1 MLYTRILRLLAL
13 SLLPLLLVA
22 PVRAERA
29 KDYAAELGPA
39 YARLDQRDYARAYP
53 LFQRKAA
60 SNPLAQFTL
69 GLFHQNGWGRP
80 VDTDAACAWFAKAA
94 LRRIPSAQHLHGDC
108 LMRTPD
114 APGNAEA
121 ALASYLDA
129 AKGSHYISLCS
140 AAELLIHGRGVPRD
154 VPRGLA
160 LCTQGAQSNA
170 PPAMLRLALF
180 LSDDAAVPPDLPQ
193 ARGWFER
200 AAKAGLTDARFR
212 LAIMQSQGDGGE
224 VDRDAALLGME
235 SLAAE
240 GHVAAYLP
248 TAVLYA
254 NQPPQADTGALG
266 AADLAKAYLWASA
279 AKASLRDPA
288 RLASTEQ
295 LLASVLA
302 IMPPEWRPELD
313 RKVDVHLAKFAAT
326 TNPSAPS
333 TAAPPPLSRAHP
345 ASPGA

>member
-1 MLYTRILRLLAL
+1 MLYTRILRLLA
-13 SLLPLLLVA
+13 PLLLLLLAA
-22 PVRAERA
+22 PPARAERPR
-29 KDYAAELGPA
+29 DYARELGPA

-53 LFQRKAA
+53 LFQRQAA
-60 SNPLAQFTL
+60 RNPLAQFTL

-80 VDTDAACAWFAKAA
+80 VDADAACAWFAKAA
-94 LRRIPSAQHLHGDC
+94 LHRIPAAQHLHGDC
-108 LMRTPD
+108 LMR

-140 AAELLIHGRGVPRD
+140 AAELLIRGRGVPRD

-180 LSDDAAVPPDLPQ
+180 LSGDADVAPDLPA
-193 ARGWFER
+193 ARGWFQR
-200 AAKAGLTDARFR
+200 AAEAGIIEARFR
-212 LAIMQSQGDGGE
+212 LAIMQSQGDGGA

-240 GHVAAYLP
+240 GYVPAYLP
-248 TAVLYA
+248 TAVMYA
-254 NQPPQADTGALG
+254 NLPPQADTGALG
-266 AADLAKAYLWASA
+266 AEHLAKVYLWASA
-279 AKASLRDPA
+279 AKAGLRDPA
-288 RLASTEQ
+288 RLAATEQ

-302 IMPPEWRPELD
+302 VMPPEWRPELD
-313 RKVDVHLAKFAAT
+313 RKVDAHLAKFAAT
-326 TNPSAPS
+326 TSPPALPS
-333 TAAPPPLSRAHP
+333 AAPPPLSRANH

>member
-1 MLYTRILRLLAL
+1 ML
-13 SLLPLLLVA
+13 SLLLA
-22 PVRAERA
+22 AAGARAERPR
-29 KDYAAELGPA
+29 DYAKELGPA

-53 LFQRKAA
+53 LFQRRAA
-60 SNPLAQFTL
+60 TNPLAQFTL

-80 VDTDAACAWFAKAA
+80 VDHDVACAWFAKAA

-140 AAELLIHGRGVPRD
+140 AAELLIHGRGMPRD

-180 LSDDAAVPPDLPQ
+180 LSDDADVPPNLPL

-200 AAKAGLTDARFR
+200 AAKAGIADARFR

-240 GHVAAYLP
+240 GYVPAYLP
-248 TAVLYA
+248 TAVMYA
-254 NQPPQADTGALG
+254 NQPAQADTGALS
-266 AADLAKAYLWASA
+266 AEHLAKAYLWACA

-288 RLASTEQ
+288 RLAPTEQ

-313 RKVDVHLAKFAAT
+313 RKVDAHLAKFAAT
-326 TNPSAPS
+326 TSPSAPS
-333 TAAPPPLSRAHP
+333 SAAPPPLSRAHP

>member
-13 SLLPLLLVA
+13 SLLPLLLAA
-22 PVRAERA
+22 PAARAERP
-29 KDYAAELGPA
+29 KDYAGELAGA
-39 YARLDQRDYARAYP
+39 YAKLDQRDYARAYP

-60 SNPLAQFTL
+60 TNPLAQFTL
-69 GLFHQNGWGRP
+69 GLFHQNGWGRK
-80 VDTDAACAWFAKAA
+80 VDADAACAWFAKAA
-94 LRRIPSAQHLHGDC
+94 LRRIPAAQHLHGDC
-108 LMRTPD
+108 LMRAPD
-114 APGNAEA
+114 AASMPGNAEA

-200 AAKAGLTDARFR
+200 AAKAGLADARFR

-240 GHVAAYLP
+240 GYVAAYLP
-248 TAVLYA
+248 SAVLYA

-266 AADLAKAYLWASA
+266 ADHLAKAYLWASA

-288 RLASTEQ
+288 RLAATEQ

-313 RKVDVHLAKFAAT
+313 RKVDLHLAKFAGT
-326 TNPSAPS
+326 TI
-333 TAAPPPLSRAHP
+333 PLSRANH

>member
-1 MLYTRILRLLAL
+1 MLYTRILRLLA
-13 SLLPLLLVA
+13 PLLLLLLAA
-22 PVRAERA
+22 PAARAERPRDHA
-29 KDYAAELGPA
+29 RELGPA
-39 YARLDQRDYARAYP
+39 YALLDQRDYARAYP
-53 LFQRKAA
+53 LFQRHAA
-60 SNPLAQFTL
+60 GNPLAQFTL

-80 VDTDAACAWFAKAA
+80 VNADTACAWFAKAA
-94 LRRIPSAQHLHGDC
+94 LRRIPAAQHLHGDC
-108 LMRTPD
+108 LMRAPD
-114 APGNAEA
+114 AATRPGNAEA

-180 LSDDAAVPPDLPQ
+180 LSDDADVPPDLAQ

-200 AAKAGLTDARFR
+200 AAKAGVTEARFR

-224 VDRDAALLGME
+224 ADRDAALTGME

-240 GHVAAYLP
+240 GYMPAYLP

-254 NQPPQADTGALG
+254 NLPPQADTGALS
-266 AADLAKAYLWASA
+266 AVHLAKVYLWASA
-279 AKASLRDPA
+279 AKACLRDA
-288 RLASTEQ
+288 TRLASTEQ

-313 RKVDVHLAKFAAT
+313 RKVDAHLAKFAAT
-326 TNPSAPS
+326 TSPSAL
-333 TAAPPPLSRAHP
+333 PLSRANH

>member
-1 MLYTRILRLLAL
+1 MLYTRILRLLA
-13 SLLPLLLVA
+13 PLLLLLLAA
-22 PVRAERA
+22 PAARAERP
-29 KDYAAELGPA
+29 KDYARELGAA
-39 YARLDQRDYARAYP
+39 YARLDQRDYARAYA
-53 LFQRKAA
+53 LFQRHAA
-60 SNPLAQFTL
+60 GNPLAQFTL

-80 VDTDAACAWFAKAA
+80 VNADLACAWFAKAA
-94 LRRIPSAQHLHGDC
+94 PRRIPAAQHLHGDC
-108 LMRTPD
+108 LMRD
-114 APGNAEA
+114 AARPGNAEA

-180 LSDDAAVPPDLPQ
+180 LSDDAGVPPDLAQ

-200 AAKAGLTDARFR
+200 AAKAGLTEARFR

-224 VDRDAALLGME
+224 ADRDAALTGME
-235 SLAAE
+235 TLAAE
-240 GHVAAYLP
+240 GYVAAYLP

-254 NQPPQADTGALG
+254 HLPPQPDTGALS
-266 AADLAKAYLWASA
+266 AEQLAKVYLWASA
-279 AKASLRDPA
+279 AKASLRDAA

-313 RKVDVHLAKFAAT
+313 RKVDAHLAKFAAT
-326 TNPSAPS
+326 TSPSAL
-333 TAAPPPLSRAHP
+333 PLSRAHH